1 MTEVTTERVRTL
13 IDAYGADPERW
24 PADEREAARRLVDAD
39 PALAA
44 ELAEAAAFDALLD
57 ALPAE
62 APRPALR
69 VALNAIPDRARLR
82 WSDRLATLWPFG
94 APWGPAAGLVAAA
107 LFGVV
112 IGVTVPDPAAV
123 TDAASSGTATTTVAY
138 DPVAAVA
145 AMASGAGDLEY
156 LQ

>member
-1 MTEVTTERVRTL
+1 MSEMTTERVRSL

-24 PADEREAARRLVDAD
+24 PAGERDAARRLVHAD
-39 PALAA
+39 PVLAA
-44 ELAEAAAFDALLD
+44 ELAEAASFDALLD
-57 ALPAE
+57 ALPAP

-69 VALNAIPDRARLR
+69 VSLNAIPDRVRLR

-107 LFGVV
+107 LFGIV

-123 TDAASSGTATTTVAY
+123 TDAKWSGTTTTVAY

-145 AMASGAGDLEY
+145 AMASGASDLEY

>member
-1 MTEVTTERVRTL
+1 MSEMTTERVRTL

-24 PADEREAARRLVDAD
+24 PADDRDAARRLVEAD
-39 PALAA
+39 PVLSA
-44 ELAEAAAFDALLD
+44 ELADAASFDELLD
-57 ALPAE
+57 ALPAP

-123 TDAASSGTATTTVAY
+123 SDAASPGTTTTVAY

-145 AMASGAGDLEY
+145 AMASGAADLEY

>member
-1 MTEVTTERVRTL
+1 
-13 IDAYGADPERW
+13 
-24 PADEREAARRLVDAD
+24 
-39 PALAA
+39 
-44 ELAEAAAFDALLD
+44 
-57 ALPAE
+57 
-62 APRPALR
+62 

-123 TDAASSGTATTTVAY
+123 SDAASPGTTTTVAY

-145 AMASGAGDLEY
+145 AMASGAADLEY

>member
-1 MTEVTTERVRTL
+1 MSEMTTERVRTL

-24 PADEREAARRLVDAD
+24 PADERDAARRLVETD
-39 PALAA
+39 PVLSA
-44 ELAEAAAFDALLD
+44 ELADAASFDALLD
-57 ALPAE
+57 ALPAP

-123 TDAASSGTATTTVAY
+123 TDAASSGTTTTVAY

-145 AMASGAGDLEY
+145 AMASGAADLEY